1 MSTFAVTNAS
11 TGEVEERFDSLTA
24 DQVPGIVDVAHEAH
38 TSWRRTSVKE
48 RAKILARVAEIFDKR
63 EEELAGIIGRE
74 MGKRLP
80 EGRQE
85 VQLVVQIFSW
95 YAEHGP
101 GLLEDTPLDPMGA
114 DRTYVRHDPLGVLL
128 GIMPWN
134 FPYYQLARFAAPN
147 LLVGNAVLMK
157 QAEICP
163 LSSRTFADI
172 LKEAGLPEGVYTN
185 LYLDT
190 DDVPRVIEDFRV
202 RGVSLTGSERAG
214 SSVAGQAGE
223 HLKKSVLELG
233 GNDPF
238 VVLDTHDLD
247 GLVRHA
253 VGLRVSVQGQVC
265 TSPKRIIVVDELYDD
280 FVAKAQEAVEALRI
294 GAYDDPD
301 ADLGPLSSEAARD
314 GVVERI
320 QQAAREGATVRTGG
334 EKLDRP
340 GWFMSPALITDI
352 DLDAD
357 LGCNELFG
365 PAVMVFRAADE
376 EDALRIANASRYGLQ
391 ASVWTEDQERGRRFA
406 ERMEAGMVHVNEHLV
421 TQAGLPFG
429 GVGRSG
435 YGRELAEWGLKEF
448 TNEKLVRVNRQ
459 DFG

>member
-11 TGEVEERFDSLTA
+11 TGEVEERFDTVDA
-24 DQVPGIVDVAHEAH
+24 GRIPGILDTAHKAFS
-38 TSWRRTSVKE
+38 SWREVPVEE
-48 RAKILARVAEIFDKR
+48 RARILGRVAEIFSER
-63 EEELAGIIGRE
+63 EDELAGIIGRE

-101 GLLEDTPLDPMGA
+101 ELLKDTALDPMGA
-114 DRTYVRHDPLGVLL
+114 DETYVRHDPLGVLL

-147 LLVGNAVLMK
+147 LLVGNAILMK

-163 LSSRTFADI
+163 RSAQTFAEI
-172 LKEAGLPEGVYTN
+172 LAEAGVPEGAYTN
-185 LYLDT
+185 LFLDT
-190 DDVPRVIEDFRV
+190 DDVPRLIEDFRV

-214 SSVAGQAGE
+214 SIVAAQAGE

-238 VVLDTHDLD
+238 VVLDTKDLD
-247 GLVRHA
+247 GLVEHA

-265 TSPKRIIVVDELYDD
+265 TSPKRIIVADGLYDD
-280 FVAKAQEAVEALRI
+280 FVARAKQAVEALTV

-301 ADLGPLSSEAARD
+301 ADLGPLSSEGARD

-320 QQAAREGATVRTGG
+320 RQAAEDGATVHTGG

-352 DLDAD
+352 DEDSD

-365 PAVMVFRAADE
+365 PAVMVYRARDE
-376 EDALRIANASRYGLQ
+376 EDALRIANASQYGLQ
-391 ASVWTEDQERGRRFA
+391 ASVWTDDLERGRRFA

-448 TNEKLVRVNRQ
+448 TNEKLVRLNEQ
-459 DFG
+459 SFG